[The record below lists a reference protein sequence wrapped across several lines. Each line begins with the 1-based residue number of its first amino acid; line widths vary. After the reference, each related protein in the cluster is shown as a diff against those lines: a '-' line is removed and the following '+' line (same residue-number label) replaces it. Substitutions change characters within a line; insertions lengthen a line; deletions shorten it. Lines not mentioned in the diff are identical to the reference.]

1 MTDVNMFDTLLI
13 INTSMRMKARGAR
26 EKFWLIW
33 EKSTKTM
40 LYMHGANVSNGT
52 RKRIRQMR
60 EREAWSTKLMCKK
73 PNHIIYLSETL
84 GGMVV

>member
-1 MTDVNMFDTLLI
+1 
-13 INTSMRMKARGAR
+13 MKARGAR
-26 EKFWLIW
+26 ENFWLIG
-33 EKSTKTM
+33 EKSTKMM